1 MQAWVSARSVRA
13 LGNLKRGDA
22 MSFGGSAVGLRGL
35 SSPSV
40 EQRSQTLSVKG
51 QRVKI

>member
-1 MQAWVSARSVRA
+1 MSARSVRA
-13 LGNLKRGDA
+13 LGNLKRG
-22 MSFGGSAVGLRGL
+22 MPCPWGGSAVGLRGL